1 MRYEI
6 KGAPFPT
13 VICYMENGEQIVTE
27 GGGMSWMSPN
37 MEMQTTTNGGIG
49 KALGRM
55 FSRES
60 MFQNIYTSVGGS
72 GMISIGS
79 SFPARSRRLRL
90 SPAKRSSA
98 RRVRSLLQLPA
109 LRCPYISERNFQP
122 AFSVAR
128 ASSCR
133 SSPATVFSSLR

>member
-6 KGAPFPT
+6 KGAPFPA

-37 MEMQTTTNGGIG
+37 MEMKTTTNGGIG

-55 FSRES
+55 LSRDK

-72 GMISIGS
+72 
-79 SFPARSRRLRL
+79 
-90 SPAKRSSA
+90 
-98 RRVRSLLQLPA
+98 
-109 LRCPYISERNFQP
+109 
-122 AFSVAR
+122 
-128 ASSCR
+128 
-133 SSPATVFSSLR
+133 